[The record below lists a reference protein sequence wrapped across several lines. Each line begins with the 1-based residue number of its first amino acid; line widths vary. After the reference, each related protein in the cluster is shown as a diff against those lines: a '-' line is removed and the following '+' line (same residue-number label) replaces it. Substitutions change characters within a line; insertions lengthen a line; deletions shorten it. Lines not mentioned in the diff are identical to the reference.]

1 MCNEFQWMNEWN
13 CKIAR
18 IFILHELWVWG
29 EDKKSDFL
37 MTQLQSL
44 AKQLNL
50 FKVSSSL
57 STKMYLQ
64 FISLTTEEEEGVMI
78 HDDIWLYLN
87 LNKIELANKLKVELS
102 LLIVAS

>member
-1 MCNEFQWMNEWN
+1 MM
-13 CKIAR
+13 
-18 IFILHELWVWG
+18 
-29 EDKKSDFL
+29 
-37 MTQLQSL
+37 QLLSL

-64 FISLTTEEEEGVMI
+64 FISLTTEEEEGVMN

-87 LNKIELANKLKVELS
+87 LNKIELANKLTVELS
-102 LLIVAS
+102 LRIVA

>member
-1 MCNEFQWMNEWN
+1 MM
-13 CKIAR
+13 
-18 IFILHELWVWG
+18 
-29 EDKKSDFL
+29 
-37 MTQLQSL
+37 QLLSL

-64 FISLTTEEEEGVMI
+64 FISLTTEEEEGVMN

-87 LNKIELANKLKVELS
+87 LNKIELANKLTVELS
-102 LLIVAS
+102 LLIVA

>member
-1 MCNEFQWMNEWN
+1 MM
-13 CKIAR
+13 
-18 IFILHELWVWG
+18 
-29 EDKKSDFL
+29 
-37 MTQLQSL
+37 QLLSL

-64 FISLTTEEEEGVMI
+64 FISLTTEEEGVMN

-87 LNKIELANKLKVELS
+87 LNKIELANKLTVELS
-102 LLIVAS
+102 LRIVA